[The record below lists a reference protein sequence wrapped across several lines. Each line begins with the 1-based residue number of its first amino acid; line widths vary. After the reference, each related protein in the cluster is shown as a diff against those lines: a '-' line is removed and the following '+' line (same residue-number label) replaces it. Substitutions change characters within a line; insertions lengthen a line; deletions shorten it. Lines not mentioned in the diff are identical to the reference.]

1 MEIIF
6 FYSLNSQKCQ
16 NIMSLIQRNQ
26 INVTLFCVDSKQSRD
41 QIKNGHLFKIRGV
54 PTIVV
59 VYGQE
64 AEIYEGEKVLQWFDE
79 LLQTRAKSNYDQDT
93 PQSQTASQYD
103 DYDYLVADRYS
114 DAPSQGPS
122 QHNEQPQ
129 YETSVPKPNRNSKE
143 RQMDSIKN
151 IAKQMEEERKRSL
164 GYDEDQLPHF

>member
-1 MEIIF
+1 
-6 FYSLNSQKCQ
+6 
-16 NIMSLIQRNQ
+16 MSLIQRNQ

-54 PTIVV
+54 PAIVV

-93 PQSQTASQYD
+93 PQSQTYNDPASQYD

-114 DAPSQGPS
+114 DAPSQGPVGTT
-122 QHNEQPQ
+122 QYNEPQ

>member
-1 MEIIF
+1 
-6 FYSLNSQKCQ
+6 
-16 NIMSLIQRNQ
+16 MSLIQRNQ

-41 QIKNGHLFKIRGV
+41 KIKNGHLFKIRGV

-79 LLQTRAKSNYDQDT
+79 LLQTRAKSQYDQSTTISYSDT
-93 PQSQTASQYD
+93 SQSQTASQYD